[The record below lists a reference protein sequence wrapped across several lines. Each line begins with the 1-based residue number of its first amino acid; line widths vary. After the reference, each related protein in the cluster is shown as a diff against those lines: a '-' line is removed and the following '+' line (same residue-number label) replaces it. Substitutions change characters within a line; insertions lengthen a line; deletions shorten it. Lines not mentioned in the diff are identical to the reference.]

1 MRLTANFRA
10 AAPVIEWVNATFGGL
25 IEPAPGSQPPYA
37 ALEAVR
43 PSPSA
48 GPAVGVVGRGRHPKE
63 FRADQLREAEAV
75 DVAATVV
82 RVVDEG
88 WGVDDGSGG
97 WRRARLGDITVLVPA
112 RTSLPFLE
120 DALDARRV
128 PYRAESSSLVYSSR
142 AVRDLLMV
150 LRAVADPTNLL
161 HVVSALRTPLLA
173 CGDDDLFR
181 FHARHPLVE
190 LPQPPTRGA
199 RGR

>member
-1 MRLTANFRA
+1 MGERDLRGAHTSPR
-10 AAPVIEWVNATFGGL
+10 
-25 IEPAPGSQPPYA
+25 PGSQPPYA

-43 PSPSA
+43 PSASA

-120 DALDARRV
+120 DALDRGAD
-128 PYRAESSSLVYSSR
+128 PYRAESSSLVYAAAPYATSSW
-142 AVRDLLMV
+142 
-150 LRAVADPTNLL
+150 
-161 HVVSALRTPLLA
+161 
-173 CGDDDLFR
+173 C
-181 FHARHPLVE
+181 
-190 LPQPPTRGA
+190 
-199 RGR
+199 